1 MKQVKKVKD
10 KNFIHREVTDKS
22 KARRK
27 RYAEKGLFKEANE
40 KESAVNIQKKSKSNK
55 ETLPT
60 HVIEEN
66 NVEGSNSH
74 EENQE
79 FLSVVDEGNN
89 QVPSVFDATRVIHLE
104 RRTMLEDEVNQTELL
119 NEETES
125 DSIHQR
131 TRKPWNQRMKE
142 RLDDWESAKD
152 IMYKAFVSAKAYNGN
167 VCSICS
173 QDLKVYVK
181 CLTCKVTCCA
191 TCDQTLHCNSPF
203 HERSLFTDAVSENL
217 LPTSFID
224 TDGKVI
230 QQDVAVPCVV
240 PANCQKC
247 LKTGKLR
254 LHPGSG
260 KITVVTKEGIYYPF
274 TGDT

>member
-10 KNFIHREVTDKS
+10 QNFLHREINDKC

-27 RYAEKGLFKEANE
+27 RWNEKVKLNRLKQRFSGTGMRKKGLFKEANE
-40 KESAVNIQKKSKSNK
+40 KESAVNIQKKSRSNK

-66 NVEGSNSH
+66 NIEGFNSH

-125 DSIHQR
+125 DAIHKR

-152 IMYKAFVSAKAYNGN
+152 ILYKAFVSAKAYNGN

-173 QDLKVYVK
+173 QELKVYVK

-217 LPTSFID
+217 LPTSFIN

-230 QQDVAVPCVV
+230 QQ
-240 PANCQKC
+240 
-247 LKTGKLR
+247 GKNGESR
-254 LHPGSG
+254 F
-260 KITVVTKEGIYYPF
+260 KISF
-274 TGDT
+274 L

>member
-1 MKQVKKVKD
+1 MDFELWQLCMKVGIKNNLDTSNFILKKMKQVKKVKD
-10 KNFIHREVTDKS
+10 QNFLHREINDKC

-27 RYAEKGLFKEANE
+27 RWNEKVKLNRLKQRFSGTGMRKKGLFKEANG
-40 KESAVNIQKKSKSNK
+40 KESAVNIQKKSRSNK

-66 NVEGSNSH
+66 NVEGFNSH

-152 IMYKAFVSAKAYNGN
+152 ILYKAFVSAKAYNGN

-173 QDLKVYVK
+173 Q
-181 CLTCKVTCCA
+181 
-191 TCDQTLHCNSPF
+191 
-203 HERSLFTDAVSENL
+203 
-217 LPTSFID
+217 
-224 TDGKVI
+224 
-230 QQDVAVPCVV
+230 
-240 PANCQKC
+240 
-247 LKTGKLR
+247 
-254 LHPGSG
+254 
-260 KITVVTKEGIYYPF
+260 
-274 TGDT
+274 